1 MSVIGIVSSVNLVA
15 GAGILG
21 NVGGT
26 ALAVSTALT
35 NSISS
40 YNSVPVVSQFNDI
53 ADSGYVSINIVADS
67 FPALTGAIPT
77 AYQSSLGSA
86 SMTST
91 VSTEAN
97 NILGNGDLGQFE
109 MVLGAA
115 QSLVSQ
121 TNRLINSS
129 VNAAQPTNT
138 IAYTTQD
145 NLITGGFSGVTQA
158 FAAFG
163 RDLLHLGV
171 AINLKDLNNLGSPV
185 SLLRQINAL
194 SGSWP
199 ELNTKLIAAGIPQ
212 YLAEDPE
219 TANFSDLQQRIIY
232 LAMTEITGN
241 TLTQILKILRVTTP
255 GIQTL
260 ADLLNPVKIFPTSF
274 NTLTMPTKNGLRG
287 IYINSTGAINTSLAT
302 QLPPNILSSYAQLRQ
317 IIPSDQALANKALQ
331 NSLEQIKTIF
341 DAILPTLATVASEL
355 ESNVGLNAINALT
368 GPLPANVLAYYT
380 QTLAS
385 GTGPNGTLLLA
396 DVIGSIVG
404 WNINNQLANT
414 VTILNTMTSEGDFVS
429 LTNTST
435 GLYPTMTNTKNG
447 NYTGFSGPPAN
458 VYVTTIPSG
467 RPGAGSYTGNT
478 AGDSI
483 SDAFVSGLNPAMVSI
498 VNSIVAANPTQVA
511 NTTAY
516 FNTIGDQLVLEQN
529 NLAAADVVFANLQA
543 GLTPWGLV
551 YNLNSYGLDTAEGG
565 AAYIFDNIAVTANI
579 SGQAV
584 VSTMREA
591 RNQARLNAIG
601 IGTDITISQVT
612 TEPQANL
619 GTTQYTVAQ
628 ATSQKII

>member
-1 MSVIGIVSSVNLVA
+1 MSTIGIVSSVNLVA

-40 YNSVPVVSQFNDI
+40 YNSVPVVSQFADI
-53 ADSGYVSINIVADS
+53 ADSGYVSVNIVASS

-91 VSTEAN
+91 ISTEAN
-97 NILGNGDLGQFE
+97 NIFGNGDLGQFE
-109 MVLGAA
+109 QVLGAA
-115 QSLVSQ
+115 QALVSQ
-121 TNRLINSS
+121 TNQLINSS
-129 VNAAQPTNT
+129 VNASKPTNT

-163 RDLLHLGV
+163 RDLIHLGF
-171 AINLKDLNNLGSPV
+171 AINLNDLNNLGSPA

-194 SGSWP
+194 SGNWP
-199 ELNTKLIAAGIPQ
+199 ELNNKLIAAGIPQ
-212 YLAEDPE
+212 FAAEDPE
-219 TANFSDLQQRIIY
+219 TATFTDSQQRIIY

-241 TLTQILKILRVTTP
+241 TLAQILKILKVTTT
-255 GIQTL
+255 GIQNL

-287 IYINSTGAINTSLAT
+287 IYINATGAINTSLAT
-302 QLPPNILSSYAQLRQ
+302 QLPPNILSSYAQLRR
-317 IIPSDQALANKALQ
+317 IIPPDQALANKALQ

-341 DAILPTLATVASEL
+341 DAVLPQLAVAASGL
-355 ESNVGLNAINALT
+355 ESNVGLDAINGLT

-385 GTGPNGTLLLA
+385 GTGPNGTLLLT

-404 WNINNQLANT
+404 WNINTQLANT

-447 NYTGFSGPPAN
+447 NYTSAEIFPATG
-458 VYVTTIPSG
+458 YTTTIP
-467 RPGAGSYTGNT
+467 PGKPGSGSYAGNT
-478 AGDSI
+478 ANASI
-483 SDAFVSGLNPAMVSI
+483 ANAFSDGLNPAMVSI
-498 VNSIVAANPTQVA
+498 VGTIVAANPTQVA

-516 FNTIGDQLVLEQN
+516 FNTISDQLVLEQT
-529 NLAAADVVFANLQA
+529 NLAAADVVFANLQV
-543 GLTPWGLV
+543 GVTPWGLV
-551 YNLNSYGLDTAEGG
+551 YNLNSYGLDTTEGG
-565 AAYIFDNIAVTANI
+565 AAYIFDNIAVTTNI

-591 RNQARLNAIG
+591 RNQARLSAIG